1 MVTAIRWMQKFVGR
15 AESTLPFATSAYLHL
30 TTDFFLSKWKT
41 FIRKP
46 VSWQLREVCNGELA
60 LSPAWFLNKEPLWM
74 GAEHVAGAVL
84 APSMPFLL
92 NLTSALGV
100 LAPFHR

>member
-1 MVTAIRWMQKFVGR
+1 MVTAIRWMQKFVGG

-46 VSWQLREVCNGELA
+46 VSW
-60 LSPAWFLNKEPLWM
+60 
-74 GAEHVAGAVL
+74 
-84 APSMPFLL
+84 
-92 NLTSALGV
+92 
-100 LAPFHR
+100 

>member
-1 MVTAIRWMQKFVGR
+1 MVTAMRWMQKFVGG

-46 VSWQLREVCNGELA
+46 VSWRLREVCNGELA
-60 LSPAWFLNKEPLWM
+60 LSPF
-74 GAEHVAGAVL
+74 G
-84 APSMPFLL
+84 S
-92 NLTSALGV
+92 
-100 LAPFHR
+100 